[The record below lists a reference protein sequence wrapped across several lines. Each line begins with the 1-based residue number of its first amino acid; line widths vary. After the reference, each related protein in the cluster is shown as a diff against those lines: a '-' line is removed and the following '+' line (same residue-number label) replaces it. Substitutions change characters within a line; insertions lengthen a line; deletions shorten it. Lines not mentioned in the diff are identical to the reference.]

1 MVERPCWL
9 CSLTLSCK
17 ALREALTTGWGR
29 PAFYCTVHKY
39 PAQPHHTTVSGACLH
54 YTPGPMTTHLDMT
67 LTQTLKMKWTW
78 RVLCHFRRE
87 ALLAEGSCKGWLGSS
102 GCFFFFL

>member
-1 MVERPCWL
+1 
-9 CSLTLSCK
+9 
-17 ALREALTTGWGR
+17 
-29 PAFYCTVHKY
+29 
-39 PAQPHHTTVSGACLH
+39 
-54 YTPGPMTTHLDMT
+54 MTTHLDMT